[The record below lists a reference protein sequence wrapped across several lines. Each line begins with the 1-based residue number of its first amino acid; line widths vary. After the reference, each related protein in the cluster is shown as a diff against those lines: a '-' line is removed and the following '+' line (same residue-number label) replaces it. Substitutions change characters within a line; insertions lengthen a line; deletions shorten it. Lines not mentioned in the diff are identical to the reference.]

1 MHSIISNLEF
11 GIWNFYPP
19 THQKGRGGR
28 KIRNSQFEIN
38 GSVTVRYDDP
48 NVAASAVV
56 GIISAILLFVIIVV
70 LQAFF
75 YRAEQGELERK
86 VYSQPYQALQQL
98 DANQLELLNSYG
110 WVSEAEGTVHVPID
124 RAMELIAAEQ
134 QQRTP

>member
-1 MHSIISNLEF
+1 M
-11 GIWNFYPP
+11 
-19 THQKGRGGR
+19 
-28 KIRNSQFEIN
+28 
-38 GSVTVRYDDP
+38 RYDDP

-75 YRAEQGELERK
+75 YRAEQSELEKK

-110 WVSEAEGTVHVPID
+110 WVSEAEGTVHVPIE
-124 RAMELIAAEQ
+124 RAMELIAADSQ
-134 QQRTP
+134 